1 METLVSVFAERF
13 VTVLLTLPLSGPASD
28 KIAEVVGPRH
38 YNLRV
43 TYYLGSAAPLE
54 DLGVITE
61 GGARVQLKGLSVY
74 SVEKITDQ
82 QFEEMQNDFD
92 PIEAPP
98 GPYKLQPEKKG

>member
-1 METLVSVFAERF
+1 MF
-13 VTVLLTLPLSGPASD
+13 PLSGPVSD
-28 KIAEVVGPRH
+28 KVAEFVGPRH

-98 GPYKLQPEKKG
+98 GPYKLQPEKKGLEIEPLKIIIIEI

>member
-1 METLVSVFAERF
+1 MF
-13 VTVLLTLPLSGPASD
+13 PLSGPVSD
-28 KIAEVVGPRH
+28 KVAEVVGERH